1 MRARRLNRN
10 KKIAISDGRL
20 VPDANEEYLLYQTLV
35 GVWPWQ
41 LEPENR
47 DEIIRRVQDYMTK
60 AVHEAK
66 VNLSWVNQNPEY
78 VEALCKFVGSI
89 LSERPRANS
98 FVALLEEFLKPIT
111 YFGAINS
118 LAQLTLKLTS
128 PGNPDFYQ
136 GTELWDFSLVDPD
149 NRRPVDFAVRKQMIA
164 NLRMANTDPLRSCI
178 ELQETYQDGRI
189 KMWISM
195 RGMEFRR
202 EHAALF
208 HKGNYIPL
216 ESSDFNQ
223 HVCAFARV
231 LEEKSGKQ
239 MAVVAAPRFTYTLLE
254 GKPLPP
260 VGPIWGEATIKLPQD
275 SPDQFENIFTGERVQ
290 SQNGVLLCRD
300 LFKSFPVCLLRA
312 VEKM

>member
-1 MRARRLNRN
+1 
-10 KKIAISDGRL
+10 
-20 VPDANEEYLLYQTLV
+20 
-35 GVWPWQ
+35 
-41 LEPENR
+41 
-47 DEIIRRVQDYMTK
+47 
-60 AVHEAK
+60 
-66 VNLSWVNQNPEY
+66 
-78 VEALCKFVGSI
+78 
-89 LSERPRANS
+89 
-98 FVALLEEFLKPIT
+98 
-111 YFGAINS
+111 
-118 LAQLTLKLTS
+118 
-128 PGNPDFYQ
+128 
-136 GTELWDFSLVDPD
+136 
-149 NRRPVDFAVRKQMIA
+149 MIA
-164 NLRMANTDPLRSCI
+164 NLRMASADPLRSCI

-239 MAVVAAPRFTYTLLE
+239 MAVVAVPRFTYTLLE

-260 VGPIWGEATIKLPQD
+260 VGPIWGEATTKLPQD